1 MCKDVS
7 RFQRAAMFRTVYGR
21 QTLSASAA
29 AVTGTYTTLQML
41 SPCALSHLHRMS
53 VSGAA
58 AHCVFTRSS
67 SAAAIARRCW
77 HKQSEWSIT
86 RNNAVAGGEAA
97 LQLFGKPLAAA
108 QSLRHHAAFGNACRK
123 RTNHVQSSR
132 LRLPA
137 SHATRHTPLVT
148 RHTPLVAHTSHV
160 THHTSHIT
168 RHTRRLPPAKRL
180 AAARSHRMMCAC
192 CHLPP
197 SSTNNAAKSSTTSA
211 SAPVNLRVTTQIR
224 FKSARVGY
232 LRPAFHKL

>member
-29 AVTGTYTTLQML
+29 AVTGTHTTLQML
-41 SPCALSHLHRMS
+41 SPCALCHLHRIS

-108 QSLRHHAAFGNACRK
+108 QSLRHHAAFENACRK

-137 SHATRHTPLVT
+137 THAT

-160 THHTSHIT
+160 THHTSHVT
-168 RHTRRLPPAKRL
+168 HGDFHQQNALRRR
-180 AAARSHRMMCAC
+180 ARTA
-192 CHLPP
+192 
-197 SSTNNAAKSSTTSA
+197 
-211 SAPVNLRVTTQIR
+211 
-224 FKSARVGY
+224 
-232 LRPAFHKL
+232 